1 MAIQDLTAPQ
11 GKQEASE
18 APERMRLTAL
28 HASGILDTPREPE
41 FDHIVELAAAICGTP
56 ISSCTLIDEDRAWFK
71 AATGIGISQVDRDL
85 SFCSETIRQTD
96 LMIVEDL
103 TADKR
108 FRAHPWVTGDPALR
122 FYAGMPLSDPGGHNL
137 GTLCIADTTIRT
149 LSDEQ
154 KVALRTLA
162 RQLKALIELR
172 IERRRREEALA
183 EKEQLVHA
191 LQSSEQRFRSF
202 MNNGPFLSYIRD
214 EDGRFVFYNKPL
226 SDRFLMGGEEWIGKT
241 LRDLFPAH
249 LAESY
254 CRSDQDA
261 LRSGRVVNA
270 VEETQDE
277 HGQSTFWRSSKFAFL
292 NEQGRPMVGG
302 ISVDITSEMNRHSE
316 LERRSLLLEKFALTD
331 SLTGLANRRAT
342 DEQLTAEVARACQ
355 TGSPLSIILLD
366 IDNFKQHNDR
376 YGHNAGDAVL
386 RRMGA
391 VLSRTVRGADMA
403 ARYGGEEFMVIL
415 PKTPIRE
422 AVLVANR
429 IQKSIRSE
437 PWQDAT
443 VTVSMGVASLS
454 PPAPDVASLVAE
466 ADAAMYKAKHSGK
479 NRIALAEEYAV
490 SSAWQ
495 ITEENEVNAPTA
507 APR

>member
-1 MAIQDLTAPQ
+1 MARLLSLKKGKYMVIQDSATLEE
-11 GKQEASE
+11 KQAASG
-18 APERMRLTAL
+18 AQERMRLSAL

-56 ISSCTLIDEDRAWFK
+56 ISLCTLIDEDRAWLK
-71 AATGIGISQVDRDL
+71 AATGIEISQIDRNL

-108 FRAHPWVTGDPALR
+108 FCTHPWVTGDPALR
-122 FYAGMPLSDPGGHNL
+122 FYAGMPLSDPDGYNL
-137 GTLCIADTTIRT
+137 GSLCIADTATRI

-162 RQLKALIELR
+162 NQLKALIELR
-172 IERRRREEALA
+172 IERQRREQALA

-226 SDRFLMGGEEWIGKT
+226 SDKFLMGGKEWIGKT
-241 LRDLFPAH
+241 LRDLFPPH

-254 CRSDQDA
+254 CRSDQEA
-261 LRSGRVVNA
+261 LRSGAAVDA

-277 HGQSTFWRSSKFAFL
+277 HGQSTFWRSSKFTFL

-316 LERRSLLLEKFALTD
+316 LERRSLLLERFALTD

-342 DEQLTAEVARACQ
+342 DEQLTAEIAGACQ
-355 TGSPLSIILLD
+355 TGSSLSVILLD
-366 IDNFKQHNDR
+366 IDNFKLRNDR

-391 VLSRTVRGADMA
+391 VLSRTVRGLDMA
-403 ARYGGEEFMVIL
+403 ARYGGEEFLVIL
-415 PKTPIRE
+415 PKAPSRE
-422 AVLVANR
+422 AMLVANR
-429 IQKSIRSE
+429 IQKIIRSE

-443 VTVSMGVASLS
+443 VTVSMGVATLS
-454 PPAPDVASLVAE
+454 SAAHDVASLVAE
-466 ADAAMYKAKHSGK
+466 ADAAMYKAKQSGK
-479 NRIALAEEYAV
+479 DRIALAGEHAAT
-490 SSAWQ
+490 SA
-495 ITEENEVNAPTA
+495 
-507 APR
+507 